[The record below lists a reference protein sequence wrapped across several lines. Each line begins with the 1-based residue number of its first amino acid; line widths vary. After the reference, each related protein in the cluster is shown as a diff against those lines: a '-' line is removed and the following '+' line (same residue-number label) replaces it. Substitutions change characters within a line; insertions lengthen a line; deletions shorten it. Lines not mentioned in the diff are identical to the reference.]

1 MTRQAYLDEI
11 KDYLYGDATVAKIW
25 GVATP
30 ALSEPQPPTEFPDY
44 SKGSRY
50 TCRDSDFWTSGFFP
64 GSLYTLLARSEK
76 YPEYFPSEKI
86 NPVKLEYAAKWWAE
100 GMAKH
105 KNKTDNHDLG
115 FMLVPSFETEY
126 LRSGSEKS
134 KDILIKGA
142 NSLASRFDEKV
153 GCIRSWDELFPIKEE
168 GCRTSS
174 FDKDLVVIID
184 NMCNLNLLYMG
195 AELSGDS
202 CLADI
207 ATTHAETTLKNH
219 FRDDWSSYH
228 VVMYDRGTGKAKDK
242 FTFQGYADE
251 SGWTRG
257 QSWGILG
264 YIETYIYTKDKKFLD
279 AALSITKYYLSKL
292 PEDGVPPWDFDAPD
306 KHIRDVSSG
315 MAAAF
320 GMLKIYECIKDEEI
334 LDSALKLVNDCIKLA
349 YNKKATLNDDGTVE
363 LGPTDTILSKS
374 TFINNPDVI
383 EEWRTFDH
391 GLVYADYYF
400 LMIGNKLL
408 ELGIYK

>member
-1 MTRQAYLDEI
+1 MTREAYLDEI
-11 KDYLYGDATVAKIW
+11 KDGLYCDATVAKIW
-25 GVATP
+25 GVAYP
-30 ALSEPQPPTEFPDY
+30 ALGESQPPTKFPDQ

-50 TCRDSDFWTSGFFP
+50 TYRDSDWWTSGFFP
-64 GSLYTLLARSEK
+64 GSIYTLLERCEK
-76 YPEYFPSEKI
+76 YPAYFPSKKI

-100 GMAKH
+100 SMAKH

-115 FMLVPSFETEY
+115 FMLVPPFEKEY

-142 NSLASRFDEKV
+142 NSLASRFDERV
-153 GCIRSWDELFPIKEE
+153 GCIRSWDELVPIKESNN
-168 GCRTSS
+168 RTSN

-184 NMCNLNLLYMG
+184 NMCNLNLLYLG

-202 CLADI
+202 RLSDI

-219 FRDDWSSYH
+219 FREEWSSYH
-228 VVMYDRGTGKAKDK
+228 VVMYDRESGKAKDK

-251 SGWTRG
+251 SSWTRG
-257 QSWGILG
+257 QAWGILG
-264 YIETYIYTKDKKFLD
+264 FTEAYMYTKDKKFLD
-279 AALSITKYYLSKL
+279 VALNITKYYLSQL
-292 PEDGVPPWDFDAPD
+292 PEDGVPPWDFHAPD
-306 KHIRDVSSG
+306 KQIRDVSSG

-334 LDSALKLVNDCIKLA
+334 LNSALKLVRDCINLA
-349 YNKKATLNDDGTVE
+349 YNKKDILKDDGTVE
-363 LGPTDTILSKS
+363 LGSTDTILAKS
-374 TFINNPDVI
+374 TMINNPAVVD
-383 EEWRTFDH
+383 EWRIFDH

-408 ELGIYK
+408 ELGLYN